1 MKTSILF
8 PLLIALMCG
17 ALLAEPIDVNGRFQS
32 TTPGGFPD
40 GWIMHEWGG
49 YKPFPNVKTI
59 PGAYGGNTALS
70 ITNVLGDDGGAI
82 QTRATFP
89 ARSGSV
95 GRISFLAKGK
105 GLAWATFYRW
115 GEKRAWNGVIVSSPF
130 NLSDTWQPHVLT
142 IPIDNGHA
150 CETQAVTLA
159 FGGKMGAEIQV
170 CSLTLDIQPA
180 RIVGDTRMPKSWTIF
195 GPVDTDLKPSRE
207 QLQSIP
213 GTFAGA
219 KAQTA
224 HLFSNTLDFAPLASP
239 SPHQC
244 AWAFGRIEA
253 KYDCEMTVGAG
264 AGASMQYYLNGE
276 PVFDTPAPS
285 NAQSPVDID
294 SHVKNVRLKQG
305 TNVIAVRVVTDKAG
319 SVLKL
324 AGPLDLRGAV
334 RRLQLSKRTFEEDFD
349 GPSVRCSGNPL
360 LIKGNPTPGLLSVT
374 GQGVFKTDA
383 ELAITCP
390 DNIEPVPDKSDAN
403 LFAAAGVRI
412 QDFGREPSQR
422 RHAAFEIVASDM
434 TCRICSRGDSAFLTL
449 SVLENEN
456 RLETLEIPSNS
467 LPADFVF
474 GVNGSGKWTASIHSL
489 VDSKTAS
496 VSGHRK
502 VPASS
507 VVEFSYRLVAD
518 NAPAEATI
526 DNLVIGLAVQESKTS
541 ATPFKIDL
549 APQFDPVKAGW
560 KKVFDE
566 EFDGDRVD
574 ASKWYFSPT
583 SETDYARVH
592 DGLLEIFCNWA
603 TPDKTKT
610 KSASLYSN
618 EVFGHGYFEARVK
631 FRQQSGW
638 WSAFWLC
645 THGPSNPFLDGWE
658 IDIYEDYYMGPRNP
672 GEEPRG
678 VLDHNLHVFACG
690 TLRSWNYGSKLPGK
704 VDDWYVVA
712 CKWTPF
718 EVSYYLNGE
727 LIQSEAGHSPYSSVT
742 FDPFNHAA
750 GYVPLHAILSGCCGK
765 SGGDPTKGTFPESFF
780 VDYVRIYEYPHDSDP
795 VVRLAKKPDES
806 MYVLKPGEELHFE
819 AQVEPSAKTGA
830 KIKQVYLFDSG
841 ALLDY
846 RSAPPYD
853 FVVRITQDYYDG
865 TNFVKPG
872 RAGIRPDWDRG
883 LHAFCIFAQDERGNV
898 GRSKNV
904 VKLLRKNGKT
914 GPYLGKP
921 IQLPGGIMLSHYD
934 EGGQGFAYSDG
945 TPGNNASKTFR
956 TNEDVDAAE
965 TVIGGVSGGEWLKYS
980 VHVNQTANY
989 TFTLDY
995 GTPSP
1000 KQRGPKLMVD
1010 CKAAGDFETPAHEF
1024 PDWRHTS
1031 KAVLRSIPLTEGD
1044 HEFVLLM
1051 QGSYNLGGLNVEP
1064 E

>member
-1 MKTSILF
+1 MKTTILF
-8 PLLIALMCG
+8 PLLIALMSG

-32 TTPGGFPD
+32 KTPGGFPD
-40 GWIMHEWGG
+40 GWVMHEWGG
-49 YKPFPNVKTI
+49 YKPFPDVKTI
-59 PGAYGGNTALS
+59 PGAYGSNTALS

-82 QTRATFP
+82 QTREKFP

-115 GEKRAWNGVIVSSPF
+115 GEKGDWNGVIVSSPF
-130 NLSDTWQPHVLT
+130 TLSHTWQPHVLT

-150 CETQAVTLA
+150 CETRAVSLA
-159 FGGKMGAEIQV
+159 IGGKMGAEIQV
-170 CSLTLDIQPA
+170 CSLTLDIQPTPV
-180 RIVGDTRMPKSWTIF
+180 VGDTRMPKSWTIF
-195 GPVDTDLKPSRE
+195 EPVDKALKPSRE

-213 GTFAGA
+213 ATFSGA

-224 HLFSNTLDFAPLASP
+224 HLISNTLDLAPLAGSGP
-239 SPHQC
+239 SQC
-244 AWAFGRIEA
+244 LWAFARIEA

-264 AGASMQYYLNGE
+264 AGGAMQYYLNGE
-276 PVFDTPAPS
+276 PVFHIPAPDD
-285 NAQSPVDID
+285 AESPVETDH
-294 SHVKNVRLKQG
+294 HVKNVRLKQG
-305 TNVIAVRVVTDKAG
+305 TNVIAVRIVAG
-319 SVLKL
+319 KGSAILKL
-324 AGPLDLRGAV
+324 AGPLDLRG
-334 RRLQLSKRTFEEDFD
+334 
-349 GPSVRCSGNPL
+349 
-360 LIKGNPTPGLLSVT
+360 
-374 GQGVFKTDA
+374 
-383 ELAITCP
+383 
-390 DNIEPVPDKSDAN
+390 
-403 LFAAAGVRI
+403 
-412 QDFGREPSQR
+412 
-422 RHAAFEIVASDM
+422 
-434 TCRICSRGDSAFLTL
+434 
-449 SVLENEN
+449 
-456 RLETLEIPSNS
+456 
-467 LPADFVF
+467 
-474 GVNGSGKWTASIHSL
+474 
-489 VDSKTAS
+489 
-496 VSGHRK
+496 
-502 VPASS
+502 
-507 VVEFSYRLVAD
+507 
-518 NAPAEATI
+518 
-526 DNLVIGLAVQESKTS
+526 ESKTS
-541 ATPFKIDL
+541 STPFKIDL
-549 APQFDPVKAGW
+549 VPQFDPIKVGW

-574 ASKWYFSPT
+574 TSKWYFSPT
-583 SETDYARVH
+583 SEKDYAKVH
-592 DGLLEIFCNWA
+592 NGLLEIVCNWA

-658 IDIYEDYYMGPRNP
+658 IDIYEDYYMGPKNP

-690 TLRSWNYGSKLPGK
+690 TLRSWNYRSKLPGK

-718 EVSYYLNGE
+718 EVSYYLNGK
-727 LIQSEAGHSPYSSVT
+727 LIQSEANHSPYSSVT

-765 SGGDPTKGTFPESFF
+765 SGGDPTKGKFPESFF
-780 VDYVRIYEYPHDSDP
+780 ADYVRIYEYPHDSDP

-806 MYVLKPGEELHFE
+806 TYILKPGEELHFE
-819 AQVEPSAKTGA
+819 AQVEPSAVTGA
-830 KIKQVYLFDSG
+830 KIKHVYLFDSG

-872 RAGIRPDWDRG
+872 RTGIRPDWDRG
-883 LHAFCIFAQDERGNV
+883 LHAFCVFAQDERGNV
-898 GRSKNV
+898 GRSENV

-921 IQLPGGIMLSHYD
+921 IQLPGEIMLSHYD

-945 TPGNNASKTFR
+945 TPGNSASKTFR
-956 TNEDVDAAE
+956 ANEDVDAGE
-965 TVIGGVSGGEWLKYS
+965 TVIGGVSGGEWLKYT
-980 VHVNQTANY
+980 VHVNRTANY
-989 TFTLDY
+989 MFTLDY

-1010 CKAAGDFETPAHEF
+1010 CKAVGDFETPMHEY

-1031 KAVLRSIPLTEGD
+1031 KAVLKSVPLTAGD
-1044 HEFVLLM
+1044 HEIVLLM
-1051 QGSYNLGGLNVEP
+1051 QGSYNLGGLKVEA